1 MNLPLIERISYYE
14 RCDVYDDDEPETP
27 VSKLV
32 EELTFSYSEQASQS
46 QKTLPLALTMTAD
59 ESTKS
64 SQ

>member
-14 RCDVYDDDEPETP
+14 RCDVYDDEPETP

-46 QKTLPLALTMTAD
+46 QKTLPLIMTAD